1 MSQSPSQQTRKSERD
16 VKLFV
21 TIMTILIV
29 LASALTVGSYNG
41 YSPNPSSVAITGFLL
56 LLTVLITAVW
66 YKTKYPGYVRMD

>member
-1 MSQSPSQQTRKSERD
+1 MNRSSPQQIRKSERD

-21 TIMTILIV
+21 TFMTILIIIV
-29 LASALTVGSYNG
+29 AALTVGSYHG

-66 YKTKYPGYVRMD
+66 YKTKYPGYIRAD

>member
-1 MSQSPSQQTRKSERD
+1 MNRSSPQQIRKSERD

-21 TIMTILIV
+21 TFMTILIIIV
-29 LASALTVGSYNG
+29 AALTVGSYNG

-66 YKTKYPGYVRMD
+66 YKTKYPGYIRAD